1 MKLSRTTA
9 AAVTLTFA
17 GLLALAAACGG
28 QAGQPTRRIL
38 AVGQYLCGC
47 A

>member
-17 GLLALAAACGG
+17 GLLALTAACGRP
-28 QAGQPTRRIL
+28 AHRSIL
-38 AVGQYLCGC
+38 AVGQYLRVC

>member
-17 GLLALAAACGG
+17 GLLALTAMRQSARPAH
-28 QAGQPTRRIL
+28 RSIV
-38 AVGQYLCGC
+38 AVGQYLRVC

>member
-1 MKLSRTTA
+1 MKLPRTTA

-17 GLLALAAACGG
+17 GLLALLAACGS
-28 QAGQPTRRIL
+28 QPGQPAASIL
-38 AVGQYLCGC
+38 AVGQYLRGC